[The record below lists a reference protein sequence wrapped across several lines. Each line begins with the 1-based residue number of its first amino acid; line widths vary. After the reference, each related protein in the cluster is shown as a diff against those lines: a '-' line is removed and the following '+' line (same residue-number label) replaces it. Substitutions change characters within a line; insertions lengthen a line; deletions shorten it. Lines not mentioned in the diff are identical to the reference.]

1 MGWNRWYVARSYVRT
16 ALWMVP
22 LVALM
27 LEQLTIRIVAS
38 IDDRV
43 DRVLLIG
50 ATGEGTLGQMGTVVT
65 LSVSFIVFT
74 FGSMLAAIQVASG
87 QLTPRIIATTLLRD
101 NVIRATVGLFAFT
114 LLFAAGLKPLRYTLT
129 ALRPHRGCMRRL
141 PATHSPVDATA
152 ACS

>member
-1 MGWNRWYVARSYVRT
+1 MGWNRWYAARSYVRT

-22 LVALM
+22 LAALM

-101 NVIRATVGLFAFT
+101 NVIRATGSVCVHAVIRRRAET
-114 LLFAAGLKPLRYTLT
+114 VAIYTDCSPAASRMHATATGYTL
-129 ALRPHRGCMRRL
+129 PGRR
-141 PATHSPVDATA
+141 HSRV
-152 ACS
+152 